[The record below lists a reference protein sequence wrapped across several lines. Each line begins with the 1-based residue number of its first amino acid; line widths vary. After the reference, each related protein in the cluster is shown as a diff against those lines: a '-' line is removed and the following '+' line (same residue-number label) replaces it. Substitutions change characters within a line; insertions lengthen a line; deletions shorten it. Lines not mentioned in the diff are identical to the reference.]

1 MLDKDGSGS
10 ISVNELK
17 ASFGDHI
24 PANVWEDIIKEADE
38 NGDGE
43 I

>member
-1 MLDKDGSGS
+1 
-10 ISVNELK
+10 LK

-24 PANVWEDIIKEADE
+24 PANVWEDIVKEADE